1 MEDAMAQSK
10 RARARRRQRK
20 LMAAMRAGTVA
31 ITRRDPNALAASLRS
46 GAGRH
51 TDRKKEASR
60 KACRKPVGFFYRART
75 VSLMQASPVARAGRV
90 TDESM
95 HSAGR

>member
-1 MEDAMAQSK
+1 MAHAK

-20 LMAAMRAGTVA
+20 LKAAMREGSVA
-31 ITRRDPNALAASLRS
+31 IKRRDPNALAACLRN

-60 KACRKPVGFFYRART
+60 KACRKPVGFLLCEHLVADAVFTAATGGQDHRRH
-75 VSLMQASPVARAGRV
+75 QAI
-90 TDESM
+90 
-95 HSAGR
+95 